1 MTKAEQL
8 VAAVKLAE
16 PDKTEEEI
24 LGDLLNRGLIHR
36 GYVIDE
42 SMELESNIGKP
53 SPARLVKKWVV
64 VKDGRTEFRAET
76 ERKRRVVQTRVAVTV
91 GGSAQIDGER
101 PKAAPGRKLRQQLV
115 HVGFVVV
122 EGKETVERQFLSP
135 LQDSP
140 RAEAGAPFQIRPR
153 SRLDVSQKDASQFGK
168 IVGPITIDRLR
179 FAKKNNFRH
188 A

>member
-64 VKDGRTEFRAET
+64 VRDGKTEFRADT
-76 ERKRRVVQTRVAVTV
+76 EYEAMQYRDKWMQKE
-91 GGSAQIDGER
+91 SATE
-101 PKAAPGRKLRQQLV
+101 PESGR
-115 HVGFVVV
+115 
-122 EGKETVERQFLSP
+122 SP
-135 LQDSP
+135 S
-140 RAEAGAPFQIRPR
+140 
-153 SRLDVSQKDASQFGK
+153 
-168 IVGPITIDRLR
+168 
-179 FAKKNNFRH
+179 
-188 A
+188 

>member
-24 LGDLLNRGLIHR
+24 LADLLNRGLIHR

-64 VKDGRTEFRAET
+64 VKEGRTEFHADTEYEATQYRDKWMQRENAAEP
-76 ERKRRVVQTRVAVTV
+76 EN
-91 GGSAQIDGER
+91 D
-101 PKAAPGRKLRQQLV
+101 
-115 HVGFVVV
+115 
-122 EGKETVERQFLSP
+122 
-135 LQDSP
+135 
-140 RAEAGAPFQIRPR
+140 
-153 SRLDVSQKDASQFGK
+153 
-168 IVGPITIDRLR
+168 
-179 FAKKNNFRH
+179 
-188 A
+188 

>member
-64 VKDGRTEFRAET
+64 VKGGRTEFRAET
-76 ERKRRVVQTRVAVTV
+76 EYEAMQYRDKWM
-91 GGSAQIDGER
+91 
-101 PKAAPGRKLRQQLV
+101 QQES
-115 HVGFVVV
+115 GT
-122 EGKETVERQFLSP
+122 EPET
-135 LQDSP
+135 
-140 RAEAGAPFQIRPR
+140 
-153 SRLDVSQKDASQFGK
+153 
-168 IVGPITIDRLR
+168 
-179 FAKKNNFRH
+179 N
-188 A
+188 